1 MRKKYRDKFTNP
13 EIVKRIEQI
22 ENSPQMQSKLLLV
35 KNGMKNNIINP
46 FVLVIGAIFGFIA
59 LSAMRAMLDIYSL
72 LVMAAIVYFWEKY
85 SEQRR
90 KQRKNDLAKSYID
103 NFLLP
108 VFNEILPDTTID
120 YSKKIDLKAMKRL
133 VPDSQYYF
141 GNCHIVFGDDYKTE
155 FSNMQAYTETEDSEG
170 HTRQT
175 IDFCGQVLMAKFDTK
190 INGHI
195 RVVPIKKGK
204 VLGFRN
210 HGSYGKKTKI
220 EKEIETESIE
230 FNNSYAIYSTDD
242 FYTRL
247 ILDPKIIEL
256 LNDWKEKMR
265 VCLYMNEQYIS
276 VSFESNA
283 FLFALPQTKK
293 QVDEL
298 SLSTEYE
305 KVREKLS
312 GFYSLIDIIGEKL

>member
-22 ENSPQMQSKLLLV
+22 ENSPQMQSKLHSV

-46 FVLVIGAIFGFIA
+46 FVIVIGAIFGFIA
-59 LSAMRAMLDIYSL
+59 LRAMLDIYSF
-72 LVMAAIVYFWEKY
+72 LVIAALVYFWKKY
-85 SEQRR
+85 SKQRR
-90 KQRKNDLAKSYID
+90 NELAKSYID

-108 VFNEILPDTTID
+108 VLKEILPDTTID
-120 YSKKIDLKAMKRL
+120 YFKKINLKVMKRL

-155 FSNMQAYTETEDSEG
+155 FSNMEAFTETEDSEG

-175 IDFCGQVLMAKFDTK
+175 IDFCGQALMAKFDTK

-195 RVVPIKKGK
+195 RVVPIKKSK
-204 VLGFRN
+204 VLGVRN
-210 HGSYGKKTKI
+210 HGNYGKKTKI
-220 EKEIETESIE
+220 EKEIETESLE

-276 VSFESNA
+276 VSFESNV
-283 FLFALPQTKK
+283 FLFTLPQTKK

-298 SLSTEYE
+298 SLSAEYE

>member
-1 MRKKYRDKFTNP
+1 MKGKAVRKKYRDKFTNP
-13 EIVKRIEQI
+13 EIVKRIKQI
-22 ENSPQMQSKLLLV
+22 ENSPQMQSKLHSV

-46 FVLVIGAIFGFIA
+46 FVIVIGAIFLF
-59 LSAMRAMLDIYSL
+59 LVLRAMLDIYSL
-72 LVMAAIVYFWEKY
+72 LVMAAIVYFWNKY
-85 SEQRR
+85 SKQRR
-90 KQRKNDLAKSYID
+90 NELARSYID

-108 VFNEILPDTTID
+108 VLNEILPDTTID
-120 YSKKIDLKAMKRL
+120 YSKKIDVKVMKRL

-141 GNCHIVFGDDYKTE
+141 GNCHILFGDDYKTE

-170 HTRQT
+170 HTRQI

-210 HGSYGKKTKI
+210 HGNYGKKTKI
-220 EKEIETESIE
+220 EKGIETESIE

>member
-22 ENSPQMQSKLLLV
+22 ENSPQMQSKLHSV
-35 KNGMKNNIINP
+35 KNGMKDNIINP
-46 FVLVIGAIFGFIA
+46 FLVIGAMVGFIA
-59 LSAMRAMLDIYSL
+59 LRAMLGIYSI
-72 LVMAAIVYFWEKY
+72 LVMAALVYFWNKY
-85 SEQRR
+85 SKQRR
-90 KQRKNDLAKSYID
+90 TELATSYTD

-108 VFNEILPDTTID
+108 VLNEILPDTTID
-120 YSKKIDLKAMKRL
+120 YSKKVDVKVMQRL
-133 VPDSQYYF
+133 VPNSEYYF

-155 FSNMQAYTETEDSEG
+155 FSNMEAFTETEDSEG

-204 VLGFRN
+204 VLGLRN
-210 HGSYGKKTKI
+210 HGNYGKKTKI
-220 EKEIETESIE
+220 EKGIETESIE

>member
-1 MRKKYRDKFTNP
+1 MKGKAVRKKYRDKFTNP

-22 ENSPQMQSKLLLV
+22 ENSPQMQARLRSV
-35 KNGMKNNIINP
+35 KNGMKDNIINP
-46 FVLVIGAIFGFIA
+46 FLVIGAMVGFIA
-59 LSAMRAMLDIYSL
+59 LRAMLGICSI
-72 LVMAAIVYFWEKY
+72 LVMAAIVYFWNKY
-85 SEQRR
+85 SKQRR
-90 KQRKNDLAKSYID
+90 TELATSYTD

-108 VFNEILPDTTID
+108 VLNEILPDTTID
-120 YSKKIDLKAMKRL
+120 YSKKVDVKVMQRL
-133 VPDSQYYF
+133 VPNSEYYF

-155 FSNMQAYTETEDSEG
+155 FSNMQAYTESEDSEG
-170 HTRQT
+170 HTRRI
-175 IDFCGQVLMAKFDTK
+175 IDFCGQILMAKFDTK

-210 HGSYGKKTKI
+210 HGSYGRKTKI

>member
-1 MRKKYRDKFTNP
+1 MKGKAVRKKYRDKFTNP

-22 ENSPQMQSKLLLV
+22 ENSPQMQARLRSV
-35 KNGMKNNIINP
+35 KNGMKDNIINP
-46 FVLVIGAIFGFIA
+46 FLVIGAMVGFIA
-59 LSAMRAMLDIYSL
+59 LRAMLGICSI
-72 LVMAAIVYFWEKY
+72 LVMAAIVYFWNKY
-85 SEQRR
+85 SKQRR
-90 KQRKNDLAKSYID
+90 TELATSYTD

-108 VFNEILPDTTID
+108 VLKEILPDTTID
-120 YSKKIDLKAMKRL
+120 YSKEVDLKVMKRL
-133 VPDSQYYF
+133 VPDSEYYF

-155 FSNMQAYTETEDSEG
+155 FSNMQAYTESEDSEG
-170 HTRQT
+170 HTRRI
-175 IDFCGQVLMAKFDTK
+175 IDFCGQILMAKFDTK

-195 RVVPIKKGK
+195 RVVPVKKGK

>member
-22 ENSPQMQSKLLLV
+22 ENSPQMQARLRSV
-35 KNGMKNNIINP
+35 KNGMKDNIINP
-46 FVLVIGAIFGFIA
+46 FLVIGAMVGFIA
-59 LSAMRAMLDIYSL
+59 LRAMLGIYSI
-72 LVMAAIVYFWEKY
+72 LVMAALVYFWNKY
-85 SEQRR
+85 SSKRR
-90 KQRKNDLAKSYID
+90 NELATSYTD

-108 VFNEILPDTTID
+108 VLNEILPDTTID
-120 YSKKIDLKAMKRL
+120 YSKKVDVKVMQRL
-133 VPDSQYYF
+133 VPNSEYYF

-195 RVVPIKKGK
+195 RVVPVKKGK